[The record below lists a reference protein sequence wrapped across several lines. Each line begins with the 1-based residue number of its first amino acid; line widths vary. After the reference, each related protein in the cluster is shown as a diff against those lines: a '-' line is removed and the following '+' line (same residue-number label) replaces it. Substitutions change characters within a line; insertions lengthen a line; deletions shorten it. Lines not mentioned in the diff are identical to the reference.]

1 MADSGF
7 GSVSYTPAP
16 DTYDVGFGSPDSLVR
31 VAGFGSSFDVALT
44 AADIVGGA
52 ALIGDD
58 GGERLDIAGQW
69 HTLAPEPVPAHS
81 SAFTV
86 HFINV
91 LTSDVTPALSGYLGG
106 QGGQVFTNVTQTVI
120 HAYAPPLARGV
131 YSVRVTHSGG
141 VLLISNAFTVI
152 TRNRAAEV
160 YSLRKA
166 LPAFYKRGAVT
177 AVNETLDALP
187 TYTNL
192 EALTR
197 SIGQVVQRFSG
208 RAFTLSTQ
216 QWNEGDT
223 ALHVESTLD
232 FDSAGGV
239 QVDSVRFTYT
249 GKTESTFTGVNPVNG
264 QAPASLNTHSKVVR
278 YDKPR

>member
-1 MADSGF
+1 MTDTGF

-16 DTYDVGFGSPDSLVR
+16 GTYDVGFGSPDSLVR

-52 ALIGDD
+52 VLVGDD
-58 GGERLDIAGQW
+58 GGDRIDIAGQW
-69 HTLAPEPVPAHS
+69 YTLAPEPVPSHS
-81 SAFTV
+81 SAFSV
-86 HFINV
+86 HFINA
-91 LTSDVTPALSGYLGG
+91 LTSVVTPALSGYLGG
-106 QGGQVFTNVTQTVI
+106 GGGQAFTNVRQTVI
-120 HAYAPPLARGV
+120 HAYIPPLTRGV

-141 VLLISNAFTVI
+141 VLLISDAFTVI

-166 LPAFYKRGAVT
+166 LPSFYKRGAVT
-177 AVNETLDALP
+177 AVNETLDASP

-197 SIGQVVQRFSG
+197 SLGQVMQRFGG
-208 RAFTLSTQ
+208 RVFTLSTQ
-216 QWNEGDT
+216 QWVEGDT
-223 ALHVESTLD
+223 VLHVESTLN

-249 GKTESTFTGVNPVNG
+249 GKTASTFTGLTPVNG
-264 QAPASLNTHSKVVR
+264 QAPASLNITSKVVR